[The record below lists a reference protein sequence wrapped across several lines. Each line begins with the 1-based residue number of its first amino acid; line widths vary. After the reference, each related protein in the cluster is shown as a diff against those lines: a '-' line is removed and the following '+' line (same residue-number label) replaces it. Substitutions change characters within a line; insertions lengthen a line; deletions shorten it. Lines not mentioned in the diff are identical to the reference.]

1 MICTLISLFCSYK
14 YTLGLLNQ
22 MFKTLAA
29 HAESY
34 SDWAFKVNR
43 ILKAD
48 QDNKSGKSSNL
59 QITGRQSLLFVA

>member
-1 MICTLISLFCSYK
+1 MIYTLISLLSWSCSYK
-14 YTLGLLNQ
+14 YTLGMLNQ

-34 SDWAFKVNR
+34 SDWASKVNI

-48 QDNKSGKSSNL
+48 QDNKSGKSLNL
-59 QITGRQSLLFVA
+59 